1 MDEHEQPTEVN
12 GSLRHIIEALIFA
25 SSDPISVELLQD
37 ILQGVGGNGKGMRV
51 ENMSIVSA
59 VEELN
64 REYDQKGTAYRISKV
79 AGGFQFTTLP
89 QYAEWVGRLY
99 EEKARRKLSQ
109 AALETLAII
118 AYKQPVS
125 KPEVEA
131 IRGVNAD
138 YVIRTLLERGLITII
153 GRAATVGRPLLYGT
167 TKEFLRHFGIGDLAE
182 LPKPREIDE
191 ILSEMDLESDPRFTK
206 LQEKL
211 EEVERRRGAA
221 ESHRAGRGG
230 ASIEDFDQPT
240 GPQHEL
246 PHSPGVETGQ
256 RDEQTSSRIQERSQQ
271 EKPRDSSL
279 ADRRA
284 SDPDEYPQRAHPDQA
299 DTDSSE

>member
-1 MDEHEQPTEVN
+1 MDEQQQMTGVDRT
-12 GSLRHIIEALIFA
+12 LKHIVEALIFA
-25 SSDPISVELLQD
+25 SSDPISVESIQD
-37 ILQGVGGNGKGMRV
+37 IFQGLGEDGKPRRV
-51 ENMSIVSA
+51 ESMEIATA

-64 REYDQKGTAYRISKV
+64 REYDQQGTAYRILKV
-79 AGGFQFTTLP
+79 AGGFQFATLP

-138 YVIRTLLERGLITII
+138 YVIRTLLERNLITII

-167 TKEFLRHFGIGDLAE
+167 TKDFLKYFGLNDLSE

-191 ILSEMDLESDPRFTK
+191 ILSEADLNSDPRFRM

-211 EEVERRRGAA
+211 EEVEEQRSLKETHPTEIERDTLVGQ
-221 ESHRAGRGG
+221 GQPGG
-230 ASIEDFDQPT
+230 TEPE
-240 GPQHEL
+240 EL
-246 PHSPGVETGQ
+246 LRLQVTSPY
-256 RDEQTSSRIQERSQQ
+256 RDEETAPEIQSQQ
-271 EKPRDSSL
+271 ETSQDPSL
-279 ADRRA
+279 SDRRE
-284 SDPDEYPQRAHPDQA
+284 SDQDEYPRPAEQDQPDA
-299 DTDSSE
+299 GTSE